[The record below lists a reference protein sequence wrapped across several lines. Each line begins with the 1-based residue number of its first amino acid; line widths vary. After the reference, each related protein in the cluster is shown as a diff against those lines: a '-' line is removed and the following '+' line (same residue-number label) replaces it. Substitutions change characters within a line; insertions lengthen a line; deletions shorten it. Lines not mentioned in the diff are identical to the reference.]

1 MSEPI
6 KDFTTVVPHWQPRVI
21 PVELANGTDEQL
33 EAMKVTV
40 SNTKIGE
47 YTLVLALDPETLQ
60 QRTPLFNGIMYGRG
74 GLSRAETELG
84 AVAASVVNRCIYC
97 AAVHANRY
105 NELTKTENV
114 IGSIFGS
121 IENAGGNEDE
131 NADVDTELDART
143 AALMDFATKLSQCPS
158 EATKADA
165 ERLIE
170 NGLSMGEVLD
180 LILSASLF
188 GWANRL
194 MHVLGDPLP
203 QD

>member
-6 KDFTTVVPHWQPRVI
+6 TGEPIKNFTTAVPHWQPRVT
-21 PVELANGTDEQL
+21 PVELQNATDEQL
-33 EAMKVTV
+33 DAMKVTV

-84 AVAASVVNRCIYC
+84 AVAASVVNQCIYC

-105 NELTKTENV
+105 NELTKDESLTE
-114 IGSIFGS
+114 SIFAGS
-121 IENAGGNEDE
+121 VDAETEPRINALLE
-131 NADVDTELDART
+131 
-143 AALMDFATKLSQCPS
+143 FATKLSQCPP
-158 EATKADA
+158 EATRADV

-180 LILSASLF
+180 LVLSASLF

-203 QD
+203 QR

>member
-1 MSEPI
+1 MSESIPGEPV
-6 KDFTTVVPHWQPRVI
+6 KNFTTVVPHWQPRVT
-21 PVELANGTDEQL
+21 PVELHNATDEQL
-33 EAMKVTV
+33 DAMKVTV

-84 AVAASVVNRCIYC
+84 AVAASVVNQCIYC

-105 NELTKTENV
+105 NELTKDESLTE
-114 IGSIFGS
+114 SIFAGS
-121 IENAGGNEDE
+121 VDAETEPRINALLE
-131 NADVDTELDART
+131 
-143 AALMDFATKLSQCPS
+143 FATKLSQCPS
-158 EATKADA
+158 EATRADV

-180 LILSASLF
+180 LVLSASLF

-203 QD
+203 QE

>member
-1 MSEPI
+1 MSEPL
-6 KDFTTVVPHWQPRVI
+6 KDFTTDVPLWQPRVI
-21 PVELANGTDEQL
+21 PVELANATDEQL
-33 EAMKVTV
+33 QAMKVTV

-114 IGSIFGS
+114 ISSIFEPG
-121 IENAGGNEDE
+121 E
-131 NADVDTELDART
+131 DTELDART
-143 AALMDFATKLSQCPS
+143 TALMDFATKLSQCPS
-158 EATKADA
+158 EATKADV

-170 NGLSMGEVLD
+170 NGFSMGEVLD
-180 LILSASLF
+180 LVLSASLF

>member
-6 KDFTTVVPHWQPRVI
+6 KDFTTVVPFWQPRVA
-21 PVELANGTDEQL
+21 PVILENATDEQL
-33 EAMKVTV
+33 AAMKVTV

-47 YTLVLALDPETLQ
+47 YTLVLAQDPETLQ
-60 QRTPLFNGIMYGRG
+60 QRTPLFNGIMYSRG

-84 AVAASVVNRCIYC
+84 AVAASVVNQCIYC

-105 NELTKTENV
+105 NELTKDESVMDAIFSPSENDD
-114 IGSIFGS
+114 
-121 IENAGGNEDE
+121 EDSPF
-131 NADVDTELDART
+131 NPRLK
-143 AALMDFATKLSQCPS
+143 ALLDFATNLSQCPS
-158 EATKADA
+158 VATKEGV

-170 NGLSMGEVLD
+170 NGLSIGEVLD
-180 LILSASLF
+180 LVLSSSLF

-203 QD
+203 KD

>member
-6 KDFTTVVPHWQPRVI
+6 KEFTTVVPFWQPRVT
-21 PVELANGTDEQL
+21 PLEQEDATDEQL
-33 EAMKVTV
+33 AAMKVTV
-40 SNTKIGE
+40 SNTKIGA

-60 QRTPLFNGIMYGRG
+60 QRTPLFNGIMYSRG

-84 AVAASVVNRCIYC
+84 AVAASVVNQCIYC

-105 NELTKTENV
+105 NELTKDETV
-114 IGSIFGS
+114 IGNIFS
-121 IENAGGNEDE
+121 TSETGGEETGLNP
-131 NADVDTELDART
+131 RT

-158 EATKADA
+158 EAGKADV

-180 LILSASLF
+180 LVLSASLF

>member
-6 KDFTTVVPHWQPRVI
+6 KDFTTVVPFWQPRVA
-21 PVELANGTDEQL
+21 PVILENATDEQL
-33 EAMKVTV
+33 AAMKVTV

-47 YTLVLALDPETLQ
+47 YTLVLAQDPETLQ
-60 QRTPLFNGIMYGRG
+60 QRTPLFNGIMYSRG

-84 AVAASVVNRCIYC
+84 AVAASVVNQCIYC

-105 NELTKTENV
+105 NELTKDESVMDAIFSPSENDD
-114 IGSIFGS
+114 
-121 IENAGGNEDE
+121 EDSPFSPR
-131 NADVDTELDART
+131 LK
-143 AALMDFATKLSQCPS
+143 ALLDFATNLSLCPS
-158 EATKADA
+158 VATKEDV

-170 NGLSMGEVLD
+170 NGRSIGEVLD
-180 LILSASLF
+180 LVLSSSLF

-203 QD
+203 KD

>member
-6 KDFTTVVPHWQPRVI
+6 KEFTTAVPFWQPRVT
-21 PVELANGTDEQL
+21 PLVLEQATDAQL

-40 SNTKIGE
+40 SNTKIGA

-60 QRTPLFNGIMYGRG
+60 QRTPLFNGIMYSRG

-84 AVAASVVNRCIYC
+84 AVAASVVNKCIYC
-97 AAVHANRY
+97 AAVHADRY
-105 NELTKTENV
+105 NQLTKDETVMDN
-114 IGSIFGS
+114 IFESG
-121 IENAGGNEDE
+121 ED
-131 NADVDTELDART
+131 ADIDPRQK
-143 AALMDFATKLSQCPS
+143 ALLDFATKLSKCPS
-158 EATKADA
+158 EATKADV
-165 ERLIE
+165 ELLVE

-180 LILSASLF
+180 LVLSASLF

>member
-1 MSEPI
+1 MNEPS
-6 KDFTTVVPHWQPRVI
+6 KEFTTSVPFWQPRVTPLEI
-21 PVELANGTDEQL
+21 ERASDAQL
-33 EAMKVTV
+33 DAMKVTV

-97 AAVHANRY
+97 AAVHADRY
-105 NELTKTENV
+105 NQLTDDESV
-114 IGSIFGS
+114 MDSILS
-121 IENAGGNEDE
+121 EDE
-131 NADVDTELDART
+131 TTRLNDRQI
-143 AALMDFATKLSQCPS
+143 ALLEFATNLSKSPS
-158 EATKADA
+158 EATTSNM
-165 ERLIE
+165 ERLVE
-170 NGLSMGEVLD
+170 NGLSMSEVLD

-194 MHVLGDPLP
+194 MHVLGDPLT
-203 QD
+203 QG

>member
-6 KDFTTVVPHWQPRVI
+6 KEFTTSVAFWQPRVT
-21 PVELANGTDEQL
+21 PLELEQATEEQL

-47 YTLVLALDPETLQ
+47 YTLVLALDAETLQ

-97 AAVHANRY
+97 AAVHADRY
-105 NELTKTENV
+105 NQLTKDETV
-114 IGSIFGS
+114 MDSIFADG
-121 IENAGGNEDE
+121 ED
-131 NADVDTELDART
+131 ADIDDRQK
-143 AALMDFATKLSQCPS
+143 ALLDFATKLSKCPS
-158 EATKADA
+158 EAAKADV
-165 ERLIE
+165 ERLVD

-180 LILSASLF
+180 LVLSASLF

>member
-1 MSEPI
+1 MSESIPGEPI
-6 KDFTTVVPHWQPRVI
+6 KKFTTVVPHWQPRVT
-21 PVELANGTDEQL
+21 PVELHNATDEQL
-33 EAMKVTV
+33 AAMKVTV

-84 AVAASVVNRCIYC
+84 AVAASVVNQCIYC

-105 NELTKTENV
+105 NELTKDESLTE
-114 IGSIFGS
+114 SIFAGS
-121 IENAGGNEDE
+121 VDAETEPRINALLE
-131 NADVDTELDART
+131 
-143 AALMDFATKLSQCPS
+143 FATKLSQCPS
-158 EATKADA
+158 EATRADV

-180 LILSASLF
+180 LVLSASLF

-203 QD
+203 QE

>member
-1 MSEPI
+1 
-6 KDFTTVVPHWQPRVI
+6 
-21 PVELANGTDEQL
+21 
-33 EAMKVTV
+33 MKVTV

-84 AVAASVVNRCIYC
+84 AVAASVVNKCIYC
-97 AAVHANRY
+97 AAVHADRY
-105 NELTKTENV
+105 NQLTKDESV
-114 IGSIFGS
+114 MDSIFADG
-121 IENAGGNEDE
+121 ED
-131 NADVDTELDART
+131 ADIDERQK
-143 AALMDFATKLSQCPS
+143 ALLSFATKLSKCPS
-158 EATKADA
+158 EATKADV
-165 ERLIE
+165 ERLVE
-170 NGLSMGEVLD
+170 NGLSMGEILD
-180 LILSASLF
+180 LVLSASLF

>member
-1 MSEPI
+1 MKEPI
-6 KDFTTVVPHWQPRVI
+6 TEFTTFVPFWQPRVI
-21 PVELANGTDEQL
+21 PLELEEASDEQL
-33 EAMKVTV
+33 NAMKVTV

-97 AAVHANRY
+97 AAVHADRY
-105 NELTKTENV
+105 NQLTKDESVMNCVFAEGEN
-114 IGSIFGS
+114 
-121 IENAGGNEDE
+121 
-131 NADVDTELDART
+131 TELDERPKAILKF
-143 AALMDFATKLSQCPS
+143 AAKLSNCPS
-158 EATKADA
+158 DATEADTK
-165 ERLIE
+165 RLAN
-170 NGLSMGEVLD
+170 NGLNMGEILD
-180 LILSASLF
+180 LVLSASLF

>member
-6 KDFTTVVPHWQPRVI
+6 KEFTTTVPFWKPRVA
-21 PVELANGTDEQL
+21 PLELEQATDAQL
-33 EAMKVTV
+33 DAMKVTV
-40 SNTKIGE
+40 SNTKIGA

-60 QRTPLFNGIMYGRG
+60 QRTPLFNGIMYSRG

-84 AVAASVVNRCIYC
+84 AVAASVVNKCIYC
-97 AAVHANRY
+97 AAVHADRY
-105 NELTKTENV
+105 NQLTKDEKV
-114 IGSIFGS
+114 MDSIFESGEEAN
-121 IENAGGNEDE
+121 IDP
-131 NADVDTELDART
+131 RQK
-143 AALMDFATKLSQCPS
+143 ALLDFATKLSKCPS
-158 EATKADA
+158 EATKADV

-180 LILSASLF
+180 LVLSASLF

>member
-6 KDFTTVVPHWQPRVI
+6 PGEPIKNFTTVVPHWQPRVT
-21 PVELANGTDEQL
+21 PVELHNATDEQL
-33 EAMKVTV
+33 DAMKVTV

-74 GLSRAETELG
+74 GLSRADTELS
-84 AVAASVVNRCIYC
+84 AVAASVVNQCIYC

-105 NELTKTENV
+105 NELTKDESLTE
-114 IGSIFGS
+114 SIFAGS
-121 IENAGGNEDE
+121 VDAETAPRINALLE
-131 NADVDTELDART
+131 
-143 AALMDFATKLSQCPS
+143 FATRLSQCPS
-158 EATKADA
+158 EATRADV

-180 LILSASLF
+180 LVLSASLF

-203 QD
+203 QE

>member
-6 KDFTTVVPHWQPRVI
+6 TGEPIKNFTTAVPRWQPRVT
-21 PVELANGTDEQL
+21 PVELQNATDEQL
-33 EAMKVTV
+33 DAMKVTV

-84 AVAASVVNRCIYC
+84 AVAASVVNQCIYC

-105 NELTKTENV
+105 NELTKDESLTER
-114 IGSIFGS
+114 IFAGSVDAETEPRI
-121 IENAGGNEDE
+121 NALLE
-131 NADVDTELDART
+131 
-143 AALMDFATKLSQCPS
+143 FATKLSQCPS
-158 EATKADA
+158 EATRADV

-180 LILSASLF
+180 LVLSASLF

-203 QD
+203 QG

>member
-6 KDFTTVVPHWQPRVI
+6 PDEPIKNFTTVVPHWQPRVT
-21 PVELANGTDEQL
+21 PVELQNATDEQL
-33 EAMKVTV
+33 DAMKVTV
-40 SNTKIGE
+40 SNTKIGK

-84 AVAASVVNRCIYC
+84 AVAASVVNQCIYC

-105 NELTKTENV
+105 NELTKDESLTER
-114 IGSIFGS
+114 IFAGSVDAETEPRI
-121 IENAGGNEDE
+121 NALLE
-131 NADVDTELDART
+131 
-143 AALMDFATKLSQCPS
+143 FATKLSQCPS
-158 EATKADA
+158 EATRADV

-180 LILSASLF
+180 LVLSASLF

-203 QD
+203 QE

>member
-6 KDFTTVVPHWQPRVI
+6 KDFTTVVPFWKPRVT
-21 PVELANGTDEQL
+21 PVELANATDEQL
-33 EAMKVTV
+33 QAMKVTV

-105 NELTKTENV
+105 NELTKTETV
-114 IGSIFGS
+114 IGSIF
-121 IENAGGNEDE
+121 EPDE
-131 NADVDTELDART
+131 DTELDART

-158 EATKADA
+158 EATKADV

-180 LILSASLF
+180 LVLSASLF

>member
-6 KDFTTVVPHWQPRVI
+6 KNFTTVVPHWQPRVT
-21 PVELANGTDEQL
+21 PVELQNATDEQL
-33 EAMKVTV
+33 DAMKVTV

-84 AVAASVVNRCIYC
+84 AVAASVVNQCIYC

-105 NELTKTENV
+105 NELTKDESLTE
-114 IGSIFGS
+114 SIFAGS
-121 IENAGGNEDE
+121 VDAETEPRINALLE
-131 NADVDTELDART
+131 
-143 AALMDFATKLSQCPS
+143 FATKLSQCPS
-158 EATKADA
+158 EATRADV

-180 LILSASLF
+180 LVLSASLF

-203 QD
+203 QE